1 MTHPTGNNNKISP
14 PTLSSL
20 LYYLPERKERA
31 LSIISRLE
39 SGFLVTGDG
48 QQIPLKDLSLEEFIK
63 EFSAMTGMESIKS
76 SGGYFSTA
84 IVDIG
89 AGSVECVIKFGYPFA
104 DMGWFISKAR
114 SWKNDYFW
122 NYAAVAKEV
131 GGKTYATPLP
141 AIYHLSTLDL
151 ANDTQLPVC
160 IMEYVAVERDKHLG
174 KMLERVLDKSFA
186 VLKLPAN
193 EAINTL
199 GSDPMIAPSLEQWKW
214 TSEDLLRFCQV
225 VSDVTNGI
233 ALFDLSEGTNAGWRS
248 DGSLCVF
255 DPLGLKSF

>member
-1 MTHPTGNNNKISP
+1 MTTPIKP

-20 LYYLPERKERA
+20 LFLPERKDRA
-31 LSIISRLE
+31 LSIISQLE
-39 SGFLVTGDG
+39 SGFLVTKSG
-48 QQIPLKDLSLEEFIK
+48 QQLSLSNLSLEEFIR

-84 IVDIG
+84 IVDLG
-89 AGSVECVIKFGYPFA
+89 AGSVECVIKFGFPFN
-104 DMGWFISKAR
+104 DTGWMGWTASKSR

-122 NYAAVAKEV
+122 NYAVAAKEV

-141 AIYHLSTLDL
+141 AIYHISTLNL

-160 IMEYVAVERDKHLG
+160 IMEFVAVERNKHLG
-174 KMLERVLDKSFA
+174 KMLERVLDKAFVA
-186 VLKLPAN
+186 LKLPFD
-193 EAINTL
+193 EAVNTL
-199 GSDPMIAPSLEQWKW
+199 GSDPMITPSLEQWKW
-214 TSEDLLRFCQV
+214 TPEDLMKFCQV
-225 VSDVTNGI
+225 VSDVTNGS
-233 ALFDLSEGTNAGWRS
+233 ALFDLSEGTNSGWRS